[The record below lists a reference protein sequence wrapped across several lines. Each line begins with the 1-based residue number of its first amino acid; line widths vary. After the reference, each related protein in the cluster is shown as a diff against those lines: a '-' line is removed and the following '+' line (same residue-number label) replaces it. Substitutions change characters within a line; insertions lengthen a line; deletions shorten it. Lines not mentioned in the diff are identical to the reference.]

1 VTAVVAAAGVVL
13 AAITTDTWWMIA
25 LAWVL
30 SLGAIALY
38 AASVVRRG
46 RRLSEQV
53 PESSRRWL

>member
-1 VTAVVAAAGVVL
+1 MSASATLAAVL

-38 AASVVRRG
+38 MASVLRRG
-46 RRLSEQV
+46 RRLSRHV
-53 PESSRRWL
+53 PESSRRWM